1 MTNGWIK
8 LHRKIFD
15 NPIWQ
20 NEKALKI
27 WIWCLLKANHKQNH
41 ILFSRQQIPI
51 KKGQFIFGRKKAS
64 QELRIPETTIYFW
77 INYLKVNSYIDIKS
91 TNKYSIITIL
101 NWNEYQTID
110 SKVDNKRTTD
120 GQQMDTNKN
129 VKNDKN
135 EKNNIYTPQNLSKQF
150 FNKEKYF
157 NTLLDEFSKA
167 LKVQREKL
175 EEEFNH
181 FILYWTEPNRSGS
194 KVRWELERTFDVK
207 RRLYTWMRNKQTW
220 KQDKGKQIIGL

>member
-1 MTNGWIK
+1 MTDGWIK

-64 QELRIPETTIYFW
+64 QQLKIPETTIYFW

-110 SKVDNKRTTD
+110 SKVDNKRTTAMPFNQVAEHQIKALTQAKQGNLYHKIAD
-120 GQQMDTNKN
+120 SPVSWGMNTKMRFTAKKPFDCM
-129 VKNDKN
+129 
-135 EKNNIYTPQNLSKQF
+135 NIYKAEAYIVIVYYKPRQK
-150 FNKEKYF
+150 KE
-157 NTLLDEFSKA
+157 
-167 LKVQREKL
+167 
-175 EEEFNH
+175 
-181 FILYWTEPNRSGS
+181 FIFIDIDIFI
-194 KVRWELERTFDVK
+194 K
-207 RRLYTWMRNKQTW
+207 
-220 KQDKGKQIIGL
+220 

>member
-1 MTNGWIK
+1 
-8 LHRKIFD
+8 
-15 NPIWQ
+15 
-20 NEKALKI
+20 
-27 WIWCLLKANHKQNH
+27 
-41 ILFSRQQIPI
+41 
-51 KKGQFIFGRKKAS
+51 
-64 QELRIPETTIYFW
+64 
-77 INYLKVNSYIDIKS
+77 
-91 TNKYSIITIL
+91 
-101 NWNEYQTID
+101 
-110 SKVDNKRTTD
+110 
-120 GQQMDTNKN
+120 MDTNKN